1 MIKKNIAII
10 GLGKQGAVHFDAA
23 LKLQEE
29 GKINLL
35 AICDKDKM
43 FIKKM
48 AKMYKIDGFS
58 NYKDLISKYEKDL
71 DLLILCLPNNVYSEV
86 ILDCLNKKCIV
97 LKEKPFASSL
107 SEAATY
113 EFLQEEKKIIIRT
126 AQQRFFTKAYI
137 FAKKCI
143 DSGLIGK
150 PLFFEY
156 QYSLNDERES
166 WYWNKGAGGGC
177 WLNVGWHM
185 IFVIIWFFGNPDIVN
200 VSKIRADKRCWK
212 YDTDDSVMFSC
223 KYDSGLVGNGFISVA
238 DTFKEKSFKIVGDK
252 GYLIIIKNKLTLYN
266 NEDEIIKEI
275 EDEGESEIYKRQILD
290 ILKGGKRIS
299 QLEKYNIATMKII
312 NSY

>member
-23 LKLQEE
+23 LKLQKE
-29 GKINLL
+29 GRINLL
-35 AICDKDKM
+35 AVCDKDIT
-43 FIKKM
+43 FINKLSKEH
-48 AKMYKIDGFS
+48 KISGFS
-58 NYKDLISKYEKDL
+58 NYKDLLSKYEKDL
-71 DLLILCLPNNVYSEV
+71 DLLILCLPNNVYPEI
-86 ILDCLNKKCIV
+86 ILNCLNKKYIV

-107 SEAATY
+107 PESTTY
-113 EFLQEEKKIIIRT
+113 EFLEEGRKIMIRT

-166 WYWNKGAGGGC
+166 WYWDKKAGGGC
-177 WLNVGWHM
+177 WINVGWHM
-185 IFVIIWFFGNPDIVN
+185 IFIIIWFFGNPDIIN

-223 KYDSGLVGNGFISVA
+223 KYNSGLVGNGFISVA
-238 DTFKEKSFKIVGDK
+238 DTFKEKKFKIVGDK

-275 EDEGESEIYKRQILD
+275 EGEEESEIYKKQILD
-290 ILKGGKRIS
+290 ILKNGKKIS
-299 QLEKYNIATMKII
+299 ELEKYNIATMKII